1 MLTELD
7 DSPWHQLPTTF
18 DHVGTSD
25 PRFFD
30 RLWFAASD
38 RQGHGALQFTMGVY
52 QNMNV
57 VDGGFVVII
66 GGVQHNLRVSRQLRP
81 RYESDCG
88 PLRIDVRDPMKRIGL
103 SIAPNESGVS
113 GELEW
118 TATDP
123 AQEERPHYA
132 RSHGRILEDYSRY
145 DQIGEC
151 SGWLEVS
158 GRRIEVDSWWSCR
171 DHSWGV
177 RERVGIPEPVTSP
190 PAAGGAL
197 GGGLFA
203 FLFYS
208 TADHAGHVQVTRRPD
223 VGSGHVTAEIVDRA
237 SGESV
242 IGERV
247 GIEAEFV
254 DDGRPRRVRSAGFE
268 VTLVD
273 GSTVLIEAT
282 AQGPAV
288 AMQGLGYG
296 GYDDGLGLGVWRGLN
311 HLESEVWD
319 VSQPA
324 QVGFPDGTVGRPVHR
339 IQPVR
344 VVQRGRD
351 GRVSEGTGSLTFIAE
366 LPLDDPSGASGGSRL
381 KILG

>member
-38 RQGHGALQFTMGVY
+38 RQGRGALQFTLGVY

-57 VDGGFVVII
+57 VDGGFVVIS

-81 RYESDCG
+81 HYASTCG
-88 PLRIDVRDPMKRIGL
+88 PLRIDVREPLQRIAL
-103 SIAPNESGVS
+103 SIADNSSGIT

-123 AQEERPHYA
+123 AQEERPHFA
-132 RSHGRILEDYSRY
+132 RLAGRILEDYSRY

-151 SGWLEVS
+151 SGWVRAGGE
-158 GRRIEVDSWWSCR
+158 RIELDSWWSCR

-177 RERVGIPEPVTSP
+177 RERVGIPEPVTGP
-190 PAAGGAL
+190 PAAAAPT
-197 GGGLFA
+197 GGLFA

-208 TADHAGHVQVTRRPD
+208 TDTHAGHVQVTRR
-223 VGSGHVTAEIVDRA
+223 GAGLEHVTAEVIDRRT
-237 SGESV
+237 GTSV

-247 GIEAEFV
+247 EIDADFF
-254 DDGRPRRVRSAGFE
+254 DDERPRRVSRAGFD
-268 VTLVD
+268 VALRD
-273 GSTVLIEAT
+273 GSTVHIDAEAE
-282 AQGPAV
+282 GPAV

-296 GYDDGLGLGVWRGLN
+296 GYDDGLGLGVWRGVD
-311 HLESEVWD
+311 HLETERWD
-319 VSQPA
+319 VSHPA
-324 QVGFPDGTVGRPVHR
+324 RVQYPDGRADRPVHR

-344 VVQRGRD
+344 VTQRGP
-351 GRVSEGTGSLTFIAE
+351 GGQSVGTGSLTFIA
-366 LPLDDPSGASGGSRL
+366 G
-381 KILG
+381 

>member
-1 MLTELD
+1 VLTELD

-18 DHVGTSD
+18 DHVATSD

-38 RQGHGALQFTMGVY
+38 RAGNGALQFTMGVY

-57 VDGGFVVII
+57 VDGGFVVIVD
-66 GGVQHNLRVSRQLRP
+66 GVQHNLRVSRQLRP
-81 RYESDCG
+81 LYQSSCG
-88 PLRIDVRDPMKRIGL
+88 PLRIDVREPLKRIGL
-103 SIAPNESGVS
+103 SIAPNDSGVS

-132 RSHGRILEDYSRY
+132 RSFGRVLEDYSRY

-151 SGWLEVS
+151 NGWLEVA

-190 PAAGGAL
+190 PAQAA

-208 TADHAGHVQVTRRPD
+208 TPEFAGHVQVTRRPE
-223 VGSGHVTAEIVDRA
+223 VGGHVTAEIVDRA
-237 SGESV
+237 TGTSVVGE
-242 IGERV
+242 
-247 GIEAEFV
+247 GIELEAAFV
-254 DDGRPRRVRSAGFE
+254 DDGRPRRVRQAWFD
-268 VTLVD
+268 VTLAD
-273 GSTVLIEAT
+273 ASTVRIEAE
-282 AQGPAV
+282 AQGSAV

-296 GYDDGLGLGVWRGLN
+296 GYDDELGLGVWRGIE
-311 HLESEVWD
+311 HLETETWD

-324 QVGFPDGTVGRPVHR
+324 AVGYPDGTRGRPVHR

-344 VVQRGRD
+344 VVHRAPD
-351 GRVSEGTGSLTFIAE
+351 GRTSEGTGSLTFIAE
-366 LPLDDPSGASGGSRL
+366 LPLDDAQSPTERA
-381 KILG
+381 KIL